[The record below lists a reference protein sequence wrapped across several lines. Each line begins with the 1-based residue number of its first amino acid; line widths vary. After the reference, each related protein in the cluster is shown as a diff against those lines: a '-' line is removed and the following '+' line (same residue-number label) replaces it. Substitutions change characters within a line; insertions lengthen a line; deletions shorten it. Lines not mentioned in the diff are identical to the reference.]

1 MRTILQD
8 LAAVFLV
15 SLAIEMAKRRQ
26 ALGGWV
32 ASGMMISS
40 KDLGEVGLG
49 PVALVPFRHRRLEV
63 ECLE

>member
-8 LAAVFLV
+8 LAAVFRV

-32 ASGMMISS
+32 ALVMMISL
-40 KDLGEVGLG
+40 KDLGAVGLG
-49 PVALVPFRHRRLEV
+49 PVGLVLFRHRRLEGDQG
-63 ECLE
+63 